1 MGSESQVVQTNFT
14 LSPEWLTCL
23 SSMYMIHFMR
33 MKAGLLVITP
43 QASFG
48 ELICQSLNDTG
59 SFDIHI
65 ANGKAES
72 ILEVEKANCSLAL
85 LDMDLGEK
93 SILEIGRSLRRINHD
108 LNLVILADDELPPA
122 MDAIRPWVL
131 LRKPFYLP
139 DFIQLLRAVP
149 MIPDPLIDALE
160 EVKDP
165 GSKKDM
171 NPSPHEKS
179 KVTDI
184 PWLNDVSKA
193 AQHLTRLTL
202 ESSAQAALITREK
215 ELWAY
220 AGQLSQNAANELAA
234 TVSRH
239 WDGQKGNDLLRFVRL
254 ESTKAEHM
262 LYATSMAANVILALV
277 FDAETPFSTIR
288 SQANSLARSLAIAK
302 TGPVESLERTPA
314 LKREQVQVEP
324 AAEEIDESSD
334 ELDIPSI
341 ADILDK
347 IPPPVPPKRVK
358 VDTPRMSAEDEG
370 ESSSDLD
377 FGMDLDPSAAV
388 TRPSTPLPKK
398 STRRP
403 SQESSPAVHLRDLML
418 ADQSLNQ
425 QDPLQDFSDELA
437 ATMPSKSQRR
447 RPATPTRQP
456 APGELDETRPHSI
469 TEVAGR
475 MITESASPAM
485 AQLNYACLLV
495 PRFTIHYMTGD
506 LADRVSEWMPNI
518 CIAFGWRL
526 EFLAVR
532 PEYLQ
537 WVVNVTPNT
546 SPGYLMRI
554 MRQQTSERVFHEFPR
569 LKRDNPS
576 GDFWAPGYLIMGG
589 LQPHPPQL
597 VKDYIK
603 QTRQRQGI
611 SQQRR

>member
-1 MGSESQVVQTNFT
+1 
-14 LSPEWLTCL
+14 
-23 SSMYMIHFMR
+23 
-33 MKAGLLVITP
+33 MKAGLLVVTP

-48 ELICQSLNDTG
+48 ELIRQSLNDTG
-59 SFDIHI
+59 SFHIHM
-65 ANGKAES
+65 ASGKAGAAS
-72 ILEVEKANCSLAL
+72 VVEKENCSLAL
-85 LDMDLGEK
+85 LDMELGENA
-93 SILEIGRSLRRINHD
+93 ILEIGRLLRSLNPD
-108 LNLVILADDELPPA
+108 LDLVILADEELPPA
-122 MDAIRPWVL
+122 MDIIRPWVL

-139 DFIQLLRAVP
+139 DFIQLMRAVP
-149 MIPDPLIDALE
+149 IIPDQLIDALE
-160 EVKDP
+160 EVKEP
-165 GSKKDM
+165 GSKQEMKPIPQDE
-171 NPSPHEKS
+171 P

-184 PWLNDVSKA
+184 PWLHDVSKA

-262 LYATSMAANVILALV
+262 LYATSMSANVILALV

-288 SQANSLARSLAIAK
+288 SQANSLAHSLEIAK
-302 TGPVESLERTPA
+302 TGPVEAVERTPA
-314 LKREQVQVEP
+314 PKAEQVQVEA
-324 AAEEIDESSD
+324 AAEEIDDYGED
-334 ELDIPSI
+334 LEIPSI
-341 ADILDK
+341 ANILDD
-347 IPPPVPPKRVK
+347 IPPPVPPKHVE
-358 VDTPRMSAEDEG
+358 VDVPRMSTKG
-370 ESSSDLD
+370 GGQSVSDPD
-377 FGMDLDPSAAV
+377 FDMDLDPSAAA

-398 STRRP
+398 SSHRL
-403 SQESSPAVHLRDLML
+403 SQESSPAIHLRDLAL
-418 ADQSLNQ
+418 ADQPQNRQNSL
-425 QDPLQDFSDELA
+425 PDFPDELA

-447 RPATPTRQP
+447 RPATPIRQP

-495 PRFTIHYMTGD
+495 PRFTVHYLTGD
-506 LADRVSEWMPNI
+506 LADRISEWMPNI

-554 MRQQTSERVFHEFPR
+554 MRQQTSEKIFHEFPR
-569 LKRDNPS
+569 FKRDNPS